1 MRRDRKRYWR
11 RTGIAALVVML
22 TAGGL
27 GYFGMMRQNRQKI
40 RPENADME
48 IVAGEGEGIITA
60 TGVTKIG
67 ADTVTFAIDF
77 LEDTRLCV
85 EDVYLS
91 AGDTAAAGEP
101 FIKFT
106 NESIQKARAELE
118 RAVQRTDLA
127 YRNRVISAGEEKI
140 QAKYTY
146 DTAVLEAEHAPQVY
160 QDALTRLEM
169 QLAKAEQDCE
179 RAQEAYSAYYRAVEN
194 DTFREDYQI
203 EALRKAY
210 EDAYDLC
217 AQRSKYYAVTQEE
230 RSQLSGNKDQVQ
242 NDRQWIL
249 QSIALLQEEAAEAKQ
264 EYEQAKQAYQQEIEG
279 AELKLQK
286 LLNQYEQAQQCLA
299 DAQIAQQK
307 GSIQAE
313 TLYEL
318 TVAKGQTAKSDHDVF
333 LITLAEEIEQQK
345 EARDEAVSN
354 RELFEESV
362 GDGYLY
368 TERAGTVAKIY
379 AEAGQEI
386 AGGSLILAYSDP
398 GEQFVS
404 VTLPEAEQLSVGAA
418 AAISIEGYGSIDG
431 VVTAIQPVTVPGIGT
446 AVCSLVIIAPRDG
459 AGAFDPGLTATVT
472 FGDIAHDDTVQ
483 CSAGAYQTRQGDQ
496 AHPMYGLDIG
506 GQDIFAGTDGAY
518 LTIEEICVAAGQ
530 HINARD
536 TVCRFSQ
543 DSAANVRKMLTRAQ
557 TDAHRTLMKAQ
568 TDYHIEV
575 LSAGLAHN
583 EALLDT
589 ALAQTVY
596 DNALAELNTEKVA
609 KLLEIETLLTEI
621 YQLQTALTDDDHQ
634 RRRAEITRAYDRAKQ
649 QVEKARERFVT
660 SQVDA
665 AQDFQAARE
674 SYEAFLGQL
683 EDSSR
688 QITEK
693 AEKIYALQKEILQD
707 QQLLERKLLAAE
719 QARSRA
725 EAEGESAGARY
736 ESIVKE
742 KERAVRSAQSDL
754 EQAARRLEDFDRFV
768 GDGTLYAAESG
779 MVAAVGYREGDRL
792 VDAEKLLT
800 LVADEDADSPI
811 GEGGRE
817 DSQ

>member
-27 GYFGMMRQNRQKI
+27 GYFGVVRQNRQKI

-48 IVAGEGEGIITA
+48 IAAGEGEGIITA

-67 ADTVTFAIDF
+67 ADTVIFAIDF

-106 NESIQKARAELE
+106 DESIQKARAELE

-217 AQRSKYYAVTQEE
+217 AQRRKYYAVTQEE
-230 RSQLSGNKDQVQ
+230 LSQLSGNKDQVQ

-264 EYEQAKQAYQQEIEG
+264 EYEQAKQAYQREIEG

-386 AGGSLILAYSDP
+386 AGGGLILAYSDP

-459 AGAFDPGLTATVT
+459 AGAVDPGLTATVT

-483 CSAGAYQTRQGDQ
+483 CGAGAYQTRQGDQ

-506 GQDIFAGTDGAY
+506 DQDIFAGTDGAY

-557 TDAHRTLMKAQ
+557 TDAHRALMKAQ

-742 KERAVRSAQSDL
+742 KERAVRSAQSEL

-792 VDAEKLLT
+792 VDLGNLLT
-800 LVADEDADSPI
+800 LVADKDADSPI